1 MSVNQSFDEFLDI
14 VGKMRSAQK
23 EYFSTKNWNALTQA
37 KHYEKAVDEFL
48 KTAAVKQKDTGQQDL
63 F

>member
-1 MSVNQSFDEFLDI
+1 MSGKQNIDEFLDI

-23 EYFSTKNWNALTQA
+23 EYFTTRNWNALTQA
-37 KHYEKAVDEFL
+37 RHYEKVVDEFL
-48 KTAAVKQKDTGQQDL
+48 KTVAVKQEDTRQQDL

>member
-1 MSVNQSFDEFLDI
+1 MSNTSFDEFLDI

-37 KHYEKAVDEFL
+37 KYYEKAVDDFL
-48 KTAAVKQKDTGQQDL
+48 KIAAVKQKDDCQQDL